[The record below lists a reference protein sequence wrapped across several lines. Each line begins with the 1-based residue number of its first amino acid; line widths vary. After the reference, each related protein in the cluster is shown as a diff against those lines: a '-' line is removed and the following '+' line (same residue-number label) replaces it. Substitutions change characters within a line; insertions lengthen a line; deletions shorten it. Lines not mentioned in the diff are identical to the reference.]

1 MCLQRILLHCA
12 TGTQKKICVV
22 YGKGAVTDWIC
33 QNWFVKFHTE
43 DFSLDDVP
51 QSGRPVEVDSNQ
63 IETLTE
69 NNQHYIIREIA
80 DILKISKSSVE
91 NHLHQLML
99 ISLMFGPH
107 IHKVKK
113 EKLLDHI
120 SEGSYLL
127 NHHQPH
133 QMPVFIQRRWC
144 CVYGGICRESSI
156 IAFFWK
162 TKRFIPT
169 STVPS

>member
-1 MCLQRILLHCA
+1 MCDVWRRCYDYS
-12 TGTQKKICVV
+12 KVSK
-22 YGKGAVTDWIC
+22 
-33 QNWFVKFHTE
+33 WFVKFCAG
-43 DFSLDDVP
+43 DFLLDNVP
-51 QSGRPVEVDSNQ
+51 WPSRPVEVDSNQ

-120 SEGSYLL
+120 SAGSYLL

-133 QMPVFIQRRWC
+133 QWLVFIQWRWC
-144 CVYGGICRESSI
+144 CVYGAFGRESSI
-156 IAFFWK
+156 MSAFWK
-162 TKRFIPT
+162 TKWLIPT
-169 STVPS
+169 STVSN

>member
-1 MCLQRILLHCA
+1 MPYYFKKGKNVTETH
-12 TGTQKKICVV
+12 TQKNHICTV
-22 YGKGAVTDWIC
+22 YEEDAATDWAF
-33 QNWFVKFHTE
+33 QKYFGKFHAG
-43 DFSLDDVP
+43 DFSQDDAP
-51 QSGRPVEVDSNQ
+51 LSSRPVEVDSNQ

-120 SEGSYLL
+120 SAGSYLL

-133 QMPVFIQRRWC
+133 QWLVFIQ
-144 CVYGGICRESSI
+144 
-156 IAFFWK
+156 
-162 TKRFIPT
+162 
-169 STVPS
+169 